1 MPLTDFQIQVAAI
14 LLCNRAPE
22 SHLAGGAALH
32 LLPNSNR
39 YSNDLD
45 FFHDSVE
52 RVAEAYQ
59 ADFEVLS
66 DHGFDVAV
74 EMTQPGYVRALVS
87 RAGLFTQIEWAH
99 DSAWRFMPPIQHP
112 VVGYQLHPI
121 DLAVNKV
128 LTLAGRDE
136 ARDFLDILFVHNEI
150 LPLGALVWAAV
161 GKDPGFTPFSLLEL
175 LRRRGKY
182 RSEDF
187 RRLNLARDVD
197 LQKTKSTWLLALE
210 AALEFVT
217 RREPDQAGCLYYSVS
232 ERRFVAPADAGESLP
247 DGVSPHFGRPG
258 GVLPNF
264 FQGDASAEL
273 ARSAW

>member
-1 MPLTDFQIQVAAI
+1 MPLTEFQIEVAS
-14 LLCNRAPE
+14 LLVCNRTPE

-32 LLPNSNR
+32 LLPNSKR

-52 RVAEAYQ
+52 RVAEAYL
-59 ADFEVLS
+59 ADSAVLFK
-66 DHGFDVAV
+66 HGFEIVV
-74 EMTQPGYVRALVS
+74 EMTQPGYVRASVS
-87 RAGLFTQIEWAH
+87 RVGLSTQLEWAH

-112 VVGYQLHPI
+112 AVGYQLHPI

-136 ARDFLDILFVHNEI
+136 ARDFLYVLFVHSEI

-161 GKDPGFTPFSLLEL
+161 GKDPGFSPLSLLEL

-187 RRLNLARDVD
+187 ARLHLKQEVNL
-197 LQKTKSTWLLALE
+197 QETKSTWLSALQDSS
-210 AALEFVT
+210 EFIS
-217 RREPDQAGCLYYSVS
+217 RREPDQSGCLYYSVS
-232 ERRFVAPADAGESLP
+232 EGRFVAPDSSAESLP
-247 DGVSPHFGRPG
+247 
-258 GVLPNF
+258 
-264 FQGDASAEL
+264 
-273 ARSAW
+273 